1 MDLIEFYSEDID
13 FQLENPP
20 EVSSWVKSSIAKEGF
35 NIGEVSIIFTS
46 DEYLLNLN
54 RESLNHD
61 YYTDIIT
68 FDYCENKTINGDL
81 FISVDRVKDNAKQFE
96 ETFERE
102 LSRVIIHGVM
112 HLCGYKD
119 KSDEDIALMREKEN
133 FYLSLQSE
141 FKTH

>member
-1 MDLIEFYSEDID
+1 MEHISFYSESID
-13 FQLENPP
+13 FQTENTSLYSKWID
-20 EVSSWVKSSIAKEGF
+20 ESIQKESF
-35 NIGEVSIIFTS
+35 STGEISIIFTS

-68 FDYCENKTINGDL
+68 FDYCQDNIINGDL
-81 FISVDRVKDNAKQFE
+81 FISIDRVKDNAKQFE
-96 ETFERE
+96 EPFDKE

-119 KSDEDIALMREKEN
+119 KTHEEEQLMREKEN
-133 FYLSLQSE
+133 FYLSLQPE
-141 FKTH
+141 K

>member
-1 MDLIEFYSEDID
+1 MDNINFYSEGVD
-13 FQLENPP
+13 FQIDTPL
-20 EVSSWVKSSIAKEGF
+20 VCAKWVDKSIQNESFIAGD
-35 NIGEVSIIFTS
+35 VSIVFTS

-68 FDYCENKTINGDL
+68 FDYCQENTINGDL
-81 FISVDRVKDNAKQFE
+81 FISIDRVKENAKEFNEPFSQ
-96 ETFERE
+96 E

-119 KSDEDIALMREKEN
+119 KTNEEELLMREKEN
-133 FYLSLQSE
+133 FYLSLQS
-141 FKTH
+141 KK